1 MVDSALQAA
10 FGEVLRDLRQ
20 RARLSQEELSFRCG
34 RHRTY
39 VSLIERGKN
48 SPSITTLW
56 LLAAALDVLPSA
68 LLRSV
73 EALLGKGES
82 QASGP
87 PRLEAVAFSSKNAG
101 STRRR

>member
-1 MVDSALQAA
+1 MADSALQAA
-10 FGEVLRDLRQ
+10 FGEVVRDLRQ

-56 LLAAALDVLPSA
+56 LLAGALDVLPSD

-73 EALLGKGES
+73 EARLGEAETADS
-82 QASGP
+82 
-87 PRLEAVAFSSKNAG
+87 PRLEAVAFSSGRAE
-101 STRRR
+101 SARRR